1 MADSRSKT
9 LLRVFGKDSPIIA
22 PGEFPA
28 LIESR
33 RNNFTPFGTP
43 PSVHSPTDGFAA
55 EFARRNVML
64 STQSR
69 AGYALDDFSG

>member
-33 RNNFTPFGTP
+33 RKTISFLLARLHLRIRQRMAPQ
-43 PSVHSPTDGFAA
+43 PSLHA
-55 EFARRNVML
+55 E
-64 STQSR
+64 T
-69 AGYALDDFSG
+69 